1 MSRLSDMSS
10 LYFLIPT
17 VIIILLV
24 MPIFLEVRLSFNL
37 LDKSGVFCIYLF
49 RKKLQ
54 YFKFE
59 IDGREIKLKD
69 EEETKEKQIDF
80 DSPEIALY
88 EEFST
93 QIKDKTRLRFI
104 EVFYNVGLND
114 AFLTSMICGVINIA
128 VLIFF
133 TSLKNKKPTA
143 SLQLYNTSSF
153 NKKVANLAT
162 VINLS
167 ISLFDVVYSFII
179 SVILSK
185 KKNER
190 NEKLDV
196 MSA

>member
-114 AFLTSMICGVINIA
+114 AFLTSMVCGVINIA

-185 KKNER
+185 KKMKEMKN
-190 NEKLDV
+190 
-196 MSA
+196 

>member
-1 MSRLSDMSS
+1 MSRLSGMSS

-59 IDGREIKLKD
+59 IEGREIKLKD

-114 AFLTSMICGVINIA
+114 AFLTSMVCGVINIA

-185 KKNER
+185 KKMQEM
-190 NEKLDV
+190 KK
-196 MSA
+196 

>member
-1 MSRLSDMSS
+1 
-10 LYFLIPT
+10 
-17 VIIILLV
+17 

-185 KKNER
+185 KKMKEMKN
-190 NEKLDV
+190 
-196 MSA
+196 

>member
-1 MSRLSDMSS
+1 MSRLSEMSS

-59 IDGREIKLKD
+59 IEGREIKLKD

-114 AFLTSMICGVINIA
+114 AFLTSMVCGVINIA

-185 KKNER
+185 KKMKEMKN
-190 NEKLDV
+190 
-196 MSA
+196 

>member
-80 DSPEIALY
+80 DSPELALY

-104 EVFYNVGLND
+104 EVFYNIGLND
-114 AFLTSMICGVINIA
+114 AFLTSMVCGVINIA

-185 KKNER
+185 KKMKEMKN
-190 NEKLDV
+190 
-196 MSA
+196 

>member
-37 LDKSGVFCIYLF
+37 LDRSGVFCIYLF

-59 IDGREIKLKD
+59 IEGREIKLKD

-114 AFLTSMICGVINIA
+114 AFLTSMVCGVINIA

-185 KKNER
+185 KKMKEMKN
-190 NEKLDV
+190 
-196 MSA
+196 

>member
-54 YFKFE
+54 YFIFE
-59 IDGREIKLKD
+59 IEGREIKLKD

-114 AFLTSMICGVINIA
+114 AFLTSMVCGVINIA

-185 KKNER
+185 KKMKEMKN
-190 NEKLDV
+190 
-196 MSA
+196 

>member
-59 IDGREIKLKD
+59 IEGREIKLKD

-114 AFLTSMICGVINIA
+114 AFLTSMVCGVINIA

-153 NKKVANLAT
+153 NKRVANLAT

-185 KKNER
+185 KKMKEMKN
-190 NEKLDV
+190 
-196 MSA
+196 

>member
-59 IDGREIKLKD
+59 IEGREIKLKD

-114 AFLTSMICGVINIA
+114 AFLTSMVCGVINIA

-167 ISLFDVVYSFII
+167 ISLFDMVYSFII

-185 KKNER
+185 KKMKEMKN
-190 NEKLDV
+190 
-196 MSA
+196 

>member
-128 VLIFF
+128 ILIFF

-167 ISLFDVVYSFII
+167 ISLFDMVYSFII

-185 KKNER
+185 KKMKEMKN
-190 NEKLDV
+190 
-196 MSA
+196 

>member
-24 MPIFLEVRLSFNL
+24 MPIFLEMRLSFNL

-59 IDGREIKLKD
+59 IEGREIKLKD

-114 AFLTSMICGVINIA
+114 AFLTSMVCGVINIA
-128 VLIFF
+128 ILIFF
-133 TSLKNKKPTA
+133 TSLKNKKPTV

-185 KKNER
+185 KKMKEMKN
-190 NEKLDV
+190 
-196 MSA
+196 

>member
-59 IDGREIKLKD
+59 IEGREIKLKD

-80 DSPEIALY
+80 DSPELALY

-104 EVFYNVGLND
+104 EVFYNIGLND
-114 AFLTSMICGVINIA
+114 AFLTSMVCGVINIA

-143 SLQLYNTSSF
+143 SLALYNTSSF
-153 NKKVANLAT
+153 NKRVANLAT

-185 KKNER
+185 KKMKEMKN
-190 NEKLDV
+190 
-196 MSA
+196 

>member
-59 IDGREIKLKD
+59 IEGREIKLKD

-114 AFLTSMICGVINIA
+114 AFLTSMVCGVINIA

-185 KKNER
+185 KKMKEIKN
-190 NEKLDV
+190 
-196 MSA
+196 

>member
-1 MSRLSDMSS
+1 MSRISDMST

-185 KKNER
+185 KKMKEMKN
-190 NEKLDV
+190 
-196 MSA
+196 

>member
-17 VIIILLV
+17 VIIILFV

-59 IDGREIKLKD
+59 IEGREIKLKD

-114 AFLTSMICGVINIA
+114 AFLTSMVCGVINIA

-185 KKNER
+185 KKMKEMKN
-190 NEKLDV
+190 
-196 MSA
+196 

>member
-59 IDGREIKLKD
+59 IEGREIKLKD

-114 AFLTSMICGVINIA
+114 AFLTSMVCGIINIA

-185 KKNER
+185 KKMKEMKN
-190 NEKLDV
+190 
-196 MSA
+196 